1 MKFPLSPS
9 THKAFIREDSDKHK
23 EEYREKN
30 FVQTAR
36 IHRKFDTDESK
47 PINSDQQ
54 RYSLSRNQ
62 SIQQLH
68 SSKSQHEELTKESS
82 KKSLI
87 VGQPLAFNQTENPDK
102 ISKINNVSNRGDML
116 QQDRK
121 NLLRQRT
128 EEFAD
133 HKERM
138 KLTNEDRE
146 KFYNFLK
153 NPQVNAQ
160 ILFHRY
166 WVNEK
171 QIWISE
177 DKDQLRF
184 LKEKEKVRKYYEAFK
199 PI

>member
-1 MKFPLSPS
+1 
-9 THKAFIREDSDKHK
+9 
-23 EEYREKN
+23 
-30 FVQTAR
+30 
-36 IHRKFDTDESK
+36 
-47 PINSDQQ
+47 
-54 RYSLSRNQ
+54 
-62 SIQQLH
+62 
-68 SSKSQHEELTKESS
+68 
-82 KKSLI
+82 
-87 VGQPLAFNQTENPDK
+87 
-102 ISKINNVSNRGDML
+102 
-116 QQDRK
+116 
-121 NLLRQRT
+121 
-128 EEFAD
+128 
-133 HKERM
+133 M

-199 PI
+199 PFDKKQILTPQELKSLDLISKIDSLEYLNKGDNLNFGANFSL